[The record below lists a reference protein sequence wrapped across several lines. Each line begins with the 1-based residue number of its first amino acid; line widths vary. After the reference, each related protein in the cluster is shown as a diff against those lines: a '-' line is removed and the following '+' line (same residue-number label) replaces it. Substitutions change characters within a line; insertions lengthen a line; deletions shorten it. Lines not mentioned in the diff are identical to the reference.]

1 MNIINSPAN
10 QKIKDLV
17 RLRKAADRKEK
28 GVIIIDGWRESEAA
42 AVAGWEMQEIFFS
55 PDLPQGPAA
64 LKLAQAHGL
73 DDDSINQLSLIAF
86 EKAGYKENPDGCLSV
101 FAAREQG
108 LENFS
113 PSANPFLVILE
124 SVEKPG
130 NLGAIIRTARAAG
143 VEAII
148 INDQQTDIF
157 NPNVI
162 RASEGLIFSLPII
175 IASTKE
181 TQEWLEKHQIASL
194 AAVTSAKKIYSQE
207 DLSGP
212 LALVFGSEADGLS
225 QAWIKQASKKVRIP
239 MLSGIDSLNVS
250 VSAAIMI
257 YEARRQRGGLV

>member
-17 RLRKAADRKEK
+17 RLRKAAGRKEK
-28 GVIIIDGWRESEAA
+28 GVILIDGWRETEAA
-42 AVAGWEMQEIFFS
+42 FSAGWEIKELFFS
-55 PDLPQGPAA
+55 PDLPNGAAA
-64 LKLAQAHGL
+64 LKLAQESGL
-73 DDDSINQLSLIAF
+73 EDNNINQLSPVAL
-86 EKAGYKENPDGCLSV
+86 EKAGYKENPDGCLSL
-101 FAAREQG
+101 FMAREQE
-108 LENFS
+108 LEDLFLS
-113 PSANPFLVILE
+113 PNPFLVVLE
-124 SVEKPG
+124 GVEKPG

-175 IASTKE
+175 TASVTA
-181 TQEWLEKHQIASL
+181 TQAWLESRQIASL
-194 AAVTSAKKIYSQE
+194 AAVTSAKRVYSQE

-225 QAWIKQASKKVRIP
+225 SAWTDRASKKVRIP
-239 MLSGIDSLNVS
+239 MLPGIDSLNVS